1 MKKKLIAL
9 ILSLVLCLS
18 AGILPAMN
26 ASAATPIDQLDQLKA
41 VLEEKLTAAAEQSVA
56 APAATNRVAAVK
68 IGSPTA
74 TINAKK
80 TQIDPD
86 NKKVVPIIKNGRTM
100 VPLRFSASAM
110 GGKTK
115 YISDKDFITV
125 TVGEKIAKFKINSKT
140 LQIVDKKGKVLKTI
154 TMDVAAT
161 KINGRVL
168 VPLRA
173 ISEGLGCKVYYEKFA
188 AGEIVVVSLTKLSA
202 QEKTYYMAQLLNM
215 SNYTFTNKAKTA
227 SISLPGAWNK
237 VEEEKEHTAFASM
250 LYPIDGV
257 FMLQG
262 VSVSEA
268 KEFVVLTQ
276 AELKAAFEEPGV
288 TIVDFSKSAIN
299 GKKAIRF
306 TMKMVEDGEVA
317 YIDFCVLHSGKV
329 GIIVTSLFFG
339 DTKARSEYKTA
350 LGTIKLL
357 K

>member
-1 MKKKLIAL
+1 MRKKIIAL

-18 AGILPAMN
+18 VGLIPTM
-26 ASAATPIDQLDQLKA
+26 SADALTPIDALKPLGGA
-41 VLEEKLTAAAEQSVA
+41 LAAELKQPAA
-56 APAATNRVAAVK
+56 APAAAERVAAVK

-86 NKKVVPIIKNGRTM
+86 NNKVVPIIKSGRTM

-110 GGKTK
+110 GGTTK

-140 LQIVDKKGKVLKTI
+140 LQIVDKKDKVLKTI

-227 SISLPGAWNK
+227 SISLPGAWNSTMEMDAH
-237 VEEEKEHTAFASM
+237 VALTNE
-250 LYPIDGV
+250 LYPGEGV
-257 FMLQG
+257 IIENI
-262 VSVSEA
+262 SSARA
-268 KEFVVLTQ
+268 KANISATKAQIKAEYESMWVGTLVDYSKLT
-276 AELKAAFEEPGV
+276 
-288 TIVDFSKSAIN
+288 IN
-299 GKKAIRF
+299 GKKAVRF
-306 TMKMVEDGEVA
+306 SIASSDGTACVDYCIIASSKIGIEV
-317 YIDFCVLHSGKV
+317 FG
-329 GIIVTSLFFG
+329 LFRVNS
-339 DTKARSEYKTA
+339 KARAEFKTA
-350 LGTIKLL
+350 TGTIKLL

>member
-1 MKKKLIAL
+1 MRKKLIAL

-18 AGILPAMN
+18 AGLLPTM
-26 ASAATPIDQLDQLKA
+26 SADAAAPAGQLKA
-41 VLEEKLTAAAEQSVA
+41 FGESLQAETKKPVA
-56 APAATNRVAAVK
+56 APAAAERVAAVK

-80 TQIDPD
+80 TQIDPA
-86 NKKVVPIIKNGRTM
+86 NNKVVPIIKSGRTM

-110 GGKTK
+110 GGTTK

-161 KINGRVL
+161 KVNGRVM

-188 AGEIVVVSLTKLSA
+188 AGEIVVVSLTTLSA

-215 SNYTFTNKAKTA
+215 SKYTFTNKTKTA

-237 VEEEKEHTAFASM
+237 TEENNGYATLVSW
-250 LYPIDGV
+250 LYPTEGEFRV
-257 FMLQG
+257 EN
-262 VSVSEA
+262 VSLASA
-268 KEFVVLTQ
+268 NAHITATK
-276 AELKAAFEEPGV
+276 AELKAEYERALGG
-288 TIVDFSKSAIN
+288 TLVDFSKPTIN
-299 GKKAIRF
+299 GKKAVRF
-306 TMKMVEDGEVA
+306 TMKLTENGEAYYVDYCVVA
-317 YIDFCVLHSGKV
+317 SKKI
-329 GIIVTSLFFG
+329 GIAVYGAFDIGS
-339 DTKARSEYKTA
+339 KAHAEFKTA
-350 LGTIKLL
+350 TGTIKLL